1 MSIGLLSVLL
11 SCVTLTARGASPAAF
26 DGGCIPAGGV
36 APPSNTPG
44 ILSRRALPSGR
55 LPRLGAT
62 LDFHHGLLTA
72 AGRQGVEDP
81 ELQAAVQQFFTTQ
94 EAEDVE
100 GYLALWSKSVQRPT
114 AAQLKF
120 VFESGDDRFSAISI
134 LKISP
139 IDDRVRVRVS
149 AMRERSMP
157 PRAVGG
163 PPRVFQSTS
172 EWSLLYVREGNAWKL
187 LREAPAAEGLAESLL
202 DAKAGEPREEFLAA
216 DPDLVNDAL
225 ILAISRRAST
235 AAQVG
240 NYPAAQT
247 AFALMRDIA
256 RRVGNQRFE
265 GEALQNLANAMYFQR
280 NLPGALQAYEER
292 LALERGRADREGIA
306 SALLGVA
313 TIRYSFAEYGAAL
326 ASYREAL
333 AIQET
338 LGDEGAIATTLISTG
353 NVLYL
358 QGDFPG
364 AIAEYTRSRE
374 INRKTGNTTG
384 EADALEGLGRVFL
397 AQGDYLSALE
407 AFGGVLADA
416 KATGN
421 RNDQATALLSLGDAH
436 FRLGNLERA
445 RLAQDEAR
453 VHFEG
458 IKSVADA
465 GRAWQALALTDL
477 AAARFGLAEEEY
489 RKSSAS
495 CHAAADKECAASAVV
510 GLAFAQTA
518 QEKFQEGIA
527 SYKQAIE
534 AFTALAR
541 REQAARSEVG
551 LSQALAR
558 SGEHRTALEAA
569 VRARSH
575 GEALTNDDVLW
586 RALVAEAR
594 ALRRLR
600 ERTIAVAA
608 AEAAVAAVERLLETA
623 RVRPSSPV
631 ARDSSAA
638 FAMLALLQAEA
649 GDGAAAFE
657 SVERMRA
664 HDLRV
669 ILAPVERDISRGMTD
684 AERTEERAAAVD
696 LVSLHAQLSREK
708 ALPKPDADRIG
719 RLEKMIA
726 GAAERRAAQQ
736 QRIFERLPEL
746 RTWRGLTPAATRTDV
761 AALLPDTSTLLLEL
775 VVGDDELLIVAARR
789 AGKGIA
795 FRTHFEAASRR
806 VLAERVGKLM
816 QESTL
821 RDPTAWRLAALE
833 LIPGL
838 SAVFGSASRAIVIPH
853 EVLWRVPFEALPGER
868 GYLADSVTV
877 TYAPSV
883 TALVRPPKRAAV
895 VEGQPAAD
903 LLVIASA
910 PQLAPAAIESVAH
923 TAPGWVL
930 RSPGRATE
938 EIKAIA
944 GASADPAGTVIIEG
958 AGATEAAVRDRLPGA
973 RVIHVG
979 APFRINGASPL
990 FSPFLLAPDQAHDGA
1005 LEAREIMNLDL
1016 RAQAAIVSDG
1026 AAMAMREAA
1035 DEVAP
1040 VAWAWRA
1047 AGVPALVLPRWPT
1060 DDTLSD
1066 QMLADLHAR
1075 LRAGDSPEAALQA
1088 ARATLRASN
1097 PAPYYWAGWM
1107 LVAF

>member
-1 MSIGLLSVLL
+1 MSIGLLPVLL
-11 SCVTLTARGASPAAF
+11 SCVALTA
-26 DGGCIPAGGV
+26 GV
-36 APPSNTPG
+36 
-44 ILSRRALPSGR
+44 
-55 LPRLGAT
+55 
-62 LDFHHGLLTA
+62 
-72 AGRQGVEDP
+72 GRQGIGDP
-81 ELQAAVQQFFTTQ
+81 ELQAAVHQFFTAQ
-94 EAEDVE
+94 EAEDIE

-134 LKISP
+134 VKISP
-139 IDDRVRVRVS
+139 AGDGLRVRVS

-202 DAKAGEPREEFLAA
+202 DPKAGEPREALLAA

-225 ILAISRRAST
+225 ILALSHRAST

-240 NYPAAQT
+240 NYPQAQS

-256 RRVGNQRFE
+256 RRIGNQRFE

-280 NLPGALQAYEER
+280 NFPGALQAYEER

-313 TIRYSFAEYGAAL
+313 TIRYSFAEYGLAL

-338 LGDEGAIATTLISTG
+338 LGDERAIATTLISTG

-364 AIAEYTRSRE
+364 AIAEYTRSRD
-374 INRKTGNTTG
+374 INKKTGSTTG

-397 AQGDYLSALE
+397 AQGDYLGALE

-416 KATGN
+416 KGTGN

-436 FRLGNLERA
+436 LRLGNLERA
-445 RLAQDEAR
+445 RVAQDEAR
-453 VHFEG
+453 VHFEA
-458 IKSVADA
+458 IKSLADA

-477 AAARFGLAEEEY
+477 ASARFGLAEEEY

-527 SYKQAIE
+527 SYTQAIE
-534 AFTALAR
+534 AFTALGTR

-558 SGEHRTALEAA
+558 SGEYGTALEAA
-569 VRARSH
+569 VRARRH

-586 RALVAEAR
+586 RALVAEAG

-600 ERTIAVAA
+600 ERARAVAA

-631 ARDSSAA
+631 ARDSSSA

-664 HDLRV
+664 HELRV

-684 AERTEERAAAVD
+684 AERAEERAAAVD

-719 RLEKMIA
+719 RLEKMVA

-736 QRIFERLPEL
+736 ERIFQRLPEL
-746 RTWRGLTPAATRTDV
+746 RTWRGLTPAATRSDA
-761 AALLPDTSTLLLEL
+761 AALLPDAGTVLLEL
-775 VVGDDELLIVAARR
+775 VVGDDALLIVVARR
-789 AGKGIA
+789 AEEGIV
-795 FRTHFEAASRR
+795 FTTHFDAASRT

-821 RDPTAWRLAALE
+821 RDPAAWKLAALE

-838 SAVFGSASRAIVIPH
+838 SAIFGSASRAIVIPH
-853 EVLWRVPFEALPGER
+853 EVLWRVPFEALPSEQ
-868 GYLADSVTV
+868 GYVADSVSV

-883 TALVRPPKRAAV
+883 TALVGPPKRPAV
-895 VEGQPAAD
+895 TAGQPAAE
-903 LLVIASA
+903 LLLIASA
-910 PQLAPAAIESVAH
+910 PQLAPGVRESVAQ
-923 TAPGWVL
+923 TAPGWIL
-930 RSPGRATE
+930 RSPERAGE

-944 GASADPAGTVIIEG
+944 GSTADPARTVIVEG
-958 AGATEAAVRDRLPGA
+958 GGATEAALRDRLPGA
-973 RVIHVG
+973 GMIHLG

-1016 RAQAAIVSDG
+1016 RAQVAVVSDG

-1047 AGVPALVLPRWPT
+1047 AGVPALVLPRWST

-1066 QMLADLHAR
+1066 RMLADLHAR
-1075 LRAGDSPEAALQA
+1075 LRAGDSPESALQS
-1088 ARATLRASN
+1088 ARATLRESN
-1097 PAPYYWAGWM
+1097 SAPYYWAGWM
-1107 LVAF
+1107 LVGF